1 MLVQCLCLFH
11 WGGARPKT
19 PSLFQ
24 AIPSRTRRTPRLHP
38 DPRSR
43 GGWPMWPMWPGRPG
57 QIRGRVLN
65 AAAILQIPC
74 LNSIT
79 VVTTCYNYIYIY
91 SNSLQNCYKFGT
103 LSHILARSRSLLMS
117 RFWTIPDSMWNV
129 APSWMLQVSEEAWPD
144 FSSMLRAII
153 SDFWSFRFLFHI
165 ITDHHI

>member
-1 MLVQCLCLFH
+1 MFISLG
-11 WGGARPKT
+11 WGTSKDTIPIPSDSKPHQEDTTASSGSTKSGRVANVANVARSSWSDSGQSPQRSCHSAN
-19 PSLFQ
+19 SLFKF
-24 AIPSRTRRTPRLHP
+24 
-38 DPRSR
+38 
-43 GGWPMWPMWPGRPG
+43 
-57 QIRGRVLN
+57 N
-65 AAAILQIPC
+65 YC
-74 LNSIT
+74 
-79 VVTTCYNYIYIY
+79 CYNMLQLYIYIY